1 MALLHS
7 VVNVAGIIGGSYP
20 EGSFLHRLMALAQEG
35 KSPEELAMFL
45 NEDPELENVH
55 QQYASA
61 GQSQMNEQTSYHFVA
76 YVNLEGRI
84 WEIDGRR
91 EKPL

>member
-7 VVNVAGIIGGSYP
+7 VINIAGVVGGSYP
-20 EGSFLHRLMALAQEG
+20 EGSFLHRLMTLAEEG
-35 KSPEELAMFL
+35 KSPEELALFL
-45 NEDPELENVH
+45 NEDAELENVH
-55 QQYASA
+55 QQFASA
-61 GQSQMNEQTSYHFVA
+61 GQSQMNADTTYHFVA

-91 EKPL
+91 ERPL